1 MRQLF
6 FIIAFLLFYINSS
19 SQTSST
25 KDYIKIE
32 NTIPIKEFM
41 YNMEKQSSYQSSG
54 LMSYYN
60 NDTLFFFLADYSSSD
75 SIRMFAYSHNTNTY
89 SYKNFDVSELIN
101 NEGQS
106 SYNISSFAVSKDYLV
121 IASSSKGSFLY
132 VFNKLGE
139 RYVYNSKIPYA
150 GNLFSNGIYFLPNGK
165 LLGVK
170 NYVYYREAPNQSSKL
185 SILNLE
191 TKTIE
196 KTINTEFL
204 LPLYTLMAPY
214 NIVSVNDKSILFS
227 QRGDYEIA
235 EYDFEL
241 NHIGNI
247 ENKEIQWN
255 RMPQKD
261 SDSIYNTCKFANQM
275 IPYMMRNMDK
285 YNCINNI
292 YSSKDKLFVFYN
304 KKGSTEKN
312 YYDIWAK
319 DNGAWVLLK
328 KDISD
333 VTKSIRHV
341 DKRSLTSMGRNLHC
355 LGDKFLRIGFHL
367 PDLGNY
373 PRFIYM
379 IKAQKYFME
388 NDLPYS
394 IEIIN
399 FKI

>member
-1 MRQLF
+1 MKYS
-6 FIIAFLLFYINSS
+6 IILLTIIIFSS
-19 SQTSST
+19 PIFSQTSST

-41 YNMEKQSSYQSSG
+41 FNMEKQSSNQSSG
-54 LMSYYN
+54 LMSCYN

-101 NEGQS
+101 NEGKS
-106 SYNISSFAVSKDYLV
+106 FYNISSFAVSKDYLV

-132 VFNKLGE
+132 VFNRLGE
-139 RYVYNSKIPYA
+139 RYVYNSKIPYE

-165 LLGVK
+165 LLGIK
-170 NYVYYREAPNQSSKL
+170 NYVYYREAQNQSSKL
-185 SILNLE
+185 SILNLK
-191 TKTIE
+191 TKIVE
-196 KTINTEFL
+196 KTINTEFF
-204 LPLYTLMAPY
+204 LPLYTLMSPY

-227 QRGDYEIA
+227 QRGDYKIA

-247 ENKEIQWN
+247 ENKEIKWD
-255 RMPQKD
+255 RMPQNA
-261 SDSIYNTCKFANQM
+261 SDSIYNTSEFAVQM

-292 YSSKDKLFVFYN
+292 YSSKDKLFVFYS
-304 KKGSTEKN
+304 KKGSLEKN

-319 DNGAWVLLK
+319 DNGSWVLLK

-333 VTKSIRHV
+333 VTKSIRHI
-341 DKRSLTSMGRNLHC
+341 DKRSLSSMGRNLYC

-379 IKAQKYFME
+379 IKAQKYIME